1 MSKQI
6 SFEYENKPYVLEYTL
21 RTAGQANDDGF
32 ILDQLGDKPALM
44 IPKLVYWAFV
54 RHNRGITRKQ
64 TDEIYQWIR
73 DKSGFIAALADMYA
87 DAVNSLIDDDDDEG
101 EAGNANWTMS

>member
-6 SFEYENKPYVLEYTL
+6 SFEFEKKQYTLEYTL
-21 RTAGQANDDGF
+21 RTAGQANEDGF

-54 RHNRGITRKQ
+54 RHHRGITRKQ
-64 TDEIYQWIR
+64 TEAIYEWIR
-73 DKSGFIAALADMYA
+73 DKNAFITALAEMYA
-87 DAVNSLIDDDDDEG
+87 EAVNALVDDGDE
-101 EAGNANWTMS
+101 EGNANWTMS

>member
-6 SFEYENKPYVLEYTL
+6 TFEFEKKQYVLEYTL
-21 RTAGQANDDGF
+21 RTAGQANEDGF

-54 RHNRGITRKQ
+54 RHQRGITRKQ
-64 TDEIYQWIR
+64 AETIYEWIR
-73 DKSGFIAALADMYA
+73 DKNSFVTALAEMYA
-87 DAVNSLIDDDDDEG
+87 EAVNALVDDDDEDN
-101 EAGNANWTMS
+101 AGNANWTLS

>member
-6 SFEYENKPYVLEYTL
+6 SFEYENKTYVLEYSL

-54 RHNRGITRKQ
+54 KRQKGITRKQ
-64 TDEIYQWIR
+64 TEEIYSWIK
-73 DKSGFIAALADMYA
+73 DKNGFITTLAEMYA
-87 DAVNSLIDDDDDEG
+87 EAVNALIDDDET
-101 EAGNANWTMS
+101 EEGNANWTVS

>member
-6 SFEYENKPYVLEYTL
+6 SFEYEKRNYVLEYTL

-44 IPKLVYWAFV
+44 IPKLVYWSFV
-54 RHNRGITRKQ
+54 RHQKGITKKQ
-64 TDEIYQWIR
+64 TDEIYTWIK
-73 DKSGFIAALADMYA
+73 DKNGFITALAEMYA
-87 DAVNSLIDDDDDEG
+87 EAVNALVDED
-101 EAGNANWTMS
+101 EEGNANWTLS

>member
-6 SFEYENKPYVLEYTL
+6 TFEYEGKEYELEYTL
-21 RTAGQANDDGF
+21 RTAGQANEDGF

-54 RHNRGITRKQ
+54 KRHRGITRKQ
-64 TDEIYQWIR
+64 TEDIYEWIK
-73 DKSGFIAALADMYA
+73 DKSGFITALAEMYA
-87 DAVNSLIDDDDDEG
+87 EAVNALVDDE
-101 EAGNANWTMS
+101 EDKGNANWTLA

>member
-6 SFEYENKPYVLEYTL
+6 TFEYEKKEYVLEYTL
-21 RTAGQANDDGF
+21 RTAGQANEDGF

-54 RHNRGITRKQ
+54 RHNKGITRKQ
-64 TDEIYQWIR
+64 TETIYEWIR
-73 DKSGFIAALADMYA
+73 DKSGFVTALAEMYA
-87 DAVNSLIDDDDDEG
+87 DAVNALVDDEE
-101 EAGNANWTMS
+101 EAGNANWTLS

>member
-6 SFEYENKPYVLEYTL
+6 TFEFEKKQYTLEYTL
-21 RTAGQANDDGF
+21 RTAGQANEDGF

-54 RHNRGITRKQ
+54 RHHKGITRKQ
-64 TDEIYQWIR
+64 TEAIYDWIR
-73 DKSGFIAALADMYA
+73 DKSGFLAALGEMYA
-87 DAVNSLIDDDDDEG
+87 EAVNALVDDEDD
-101 EAGNANWTMS
+101 EGNANWTMS